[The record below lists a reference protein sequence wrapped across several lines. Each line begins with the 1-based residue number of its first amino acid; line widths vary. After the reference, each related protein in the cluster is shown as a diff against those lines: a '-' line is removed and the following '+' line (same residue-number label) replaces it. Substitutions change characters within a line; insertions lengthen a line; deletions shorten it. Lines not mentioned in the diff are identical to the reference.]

1 MERFYFIK
9 IILLLSE
16 DLETKETEDDEV
28 RGEIKEEVHELQ
40 DYESEEKRTLVQKNS
55 VIIRLECKYLD

>member
-1 MERFYFIK
+1 M
-9 IILLLSE
+9 SE

-40 DYESEEKRTLVQKNS
+40 DYESEESGEEDVGS
-55 VIIRLECKYLD
+55 EE